1 MSYTRRE
8 IGKMA
13 LSVLPAATLLP
24 KLGRN
29 IPAVPAKPDS
39 KVNGVQIGMNMPYN
53 FADMSMSG
61 DDILKNCL
69 TLGLSAVE
77 LRAEP
82 VEAFMGLPA
91 NLVPAR
97 GGNRGAARGAG
108 AAGAPAEEGATAAG
122 GGGAARGG
130 GRAPLT
136 PEQLAAQKANAEAVA
151 QWRISAPMDKA
162 KAFRTSWENSG
173 VYIQLVKF
181 DGPSGMTDGELDYC
195 FVLAKTLGAR
205 AITTEL
211 SLPLAKRMAPFAE
224 KHQMLV
230 GFHGHAMATPAMFE
244 ENFTYGKYNGANID
258 LGHFLAGNNIS
269 PVPFIREH
277 HERIPNVHVKDRKL
291 NNGPNMPF
299 GQGDTPIKEALTMI
313 RDNKWNIMADIEF
326 EYPIPP
332 DSNRMA
338 ELSKTIQYCR
348 DILAS

>member
-1 MSYTRRE
+1 MTYSRRQFSK
-8 IGKMA
+8 IA
-13 LSVLPAATLLP
+13 LGSIPLASAVLANPELFAAD
-24 KLGRN
+24 
-29 IPAVPAKPDS
+29 KPNS

-53 FADMSMSG
+53 FADMGMSG
-61 DDILKNCL
+61 DDILKNCVQ
-69 TLGLSAVE
+69 LGLSAVE
-77 LRAEP
+77 LRAAP
-82 VEAFMGLPA
+82 VEAYMGLPA

-97 GGNRGAARGAG
+97 GGNRGARGPG
-108 AAGAPAEEGATAAG
+108 AAGATPEEGAEAG

-151 QWRISAPMDKA
+151 NWRMSAPMDKA
-162 KAFRTSWENSG
+162 KAFRSTWENAG
-173 VYIQLVKF
+173 VFIQLVKF
-181 DGPSGMTDGELDYC
+181 DGPAGMTDGELDYC
-195 FVLAKTLGAR
+195 FTLAKNLGAR

-224 KHQMLV
+224 KHKMLI
-230 GFHGHAMATPAMFE
+230 GFHGHGMATPAMFE
-244 ENFTYGKYNGANID
+244 ENFSYGKYNGANVD

-338 ELSKTIQYCR
+338 ELAKTIQYCR
-348 DILAS
+348 NVLAS